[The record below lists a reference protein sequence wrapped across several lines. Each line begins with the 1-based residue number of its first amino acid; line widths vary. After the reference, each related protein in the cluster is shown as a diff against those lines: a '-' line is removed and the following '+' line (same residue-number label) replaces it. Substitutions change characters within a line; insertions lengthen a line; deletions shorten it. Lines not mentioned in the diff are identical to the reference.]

1 MSLEQEMDAAQTLGL
16 IKGLTSVVQ
25 EQSNAMKATSDQI
38 QHLAITVENLTKAQQ
53 VPVPS
58 SQSPGLRLSN
68 LVSPEYTGKE
78 PLDHFLE
85 QIEVCWFLQLYQ
97 LNIG

>member
-38 QHLAITVENLTKAQQ
+38 QHLAITVENLTKVQQ
-53 VPVPS
+53 APVPS
-58 SQSPGLRLSN
+58 SQSPGLRLPN
-68 LVSPEYTGKE
+68 
-78 PLDHFLE
+78 
-85 QIEVCWFLQLYQ
+85 
-97 LNIG
+97 